1 MAVGSD
7 DSPAGSVSER
17 PAVDYDNPYQPP
29 NAWEMRTCLLAGP
42 NHEYAEGGI
51 HEVGI
56 WDTGE
61 RNSLVVVLRAIFT
74 W

>member
-1 MAVGSD
+1 
-7 DSPAGSVSER
+7 
-17 PAVDYDNPYQPP
+17 
-29 NAWEMRTCLLAGP
+29 MRTCLLAGP